1 MKRFDEV
8 NSYFVGFYFQRR
20 LYFNFLSDDW
30 VVKFFYQ
37 CFVNPV
43 LMIFTC
49 FGVDETFEMRLI
61 TFLEYFS
68 QVIVN
73 VKILL
78 HNFSIKGELNI
89 FYHHLLGKT
98 VL

>member
-1 MKRFDEV
+1 MRRVDEV

-61 TFLEYFS
+61 TFFRVFFTGDRERKNPFT
-68 QVIVN
+68 QFFN
-73 VKILL
+73 
-78 HNFSIKGELNI
+78 
-89 FYHHLLGKT
+89 
-98 VL
+98 